1 MFLDGKTF
9 TCCAFGVNINSSI
22 EHHFV
27 SMLGVCLEKM
37 GTASKKKKLRFFWGI
52 PDPKCFEHSLL
63 GDLFFPFVIAT

>member
-37 GTASKKKKLRFFWGI
+37 GTASKKKSWGFSEVFLTQNALNI
-52 PDPKCFEHSLL
+52 RCLVTY
-63 GDLFFPFVIAT
+63 FFPLW